1 MCNHVNIATIVQK
14 KHSVVRLLMLNKY
27 GNTHLVIER
36 LIDLSIFGRHS
47 VSASTK
53 TEKVGHRRRKKYNLA
68 QRTKKWSATENR
80 SRYWPIQHLM
90 NCRLSPNFALK
101 IVGRPSVFKNVLFN
115 TIYSP
120 YYLLIN
126 DSVRMWQIFIL
137 PDGLL
142 FLRVQISSKLSLI
155 EQEKSQIMWKLKG

>member
-1 MCNHVNIATIVQK
+1 MEILIQLSKDQSTCRY
-14 KHSVVRLLMLNKY
+14 SVVIRCLRLLKLKKSATDAEKNITWP
-27 GNTHLVIER
+27 NER
-36 LIDLSIFGRHS
+36 
-47 VSASTK
+47 
-53 TEKVGHRRRKKYNLA
+53 
-68 QRTKKWSATENR
+68 KKWSATENR

-90 NCRLSPNFALK
+90 NCRLSRNFALK

-155 EQEKSQIMWKLKG
+155 EQEKSQIMWRLKG